1 MVTYSDIPEGL
12 RQEAALYAGCV
23 SGALVREAYLQL
35 IKEAGFTN
43 IKVQK
48 ERKIELPDEM
58 LSKYMSAAEVANFKR
73 QFAGIASITVY
84 GEKPCCETISN
95 CC

>member
-1 MVTYSDIPEGL
+1 LGN
-12 RQEAALYAGCV
+12 EAGLYAGCV
-23 SGALVREAYLQL
+23 TGALVRDAYLQL

-58 LSKYMSAAEVANFKR
+58 LGKYMSANEVENFKR
-73 QFAGIASITVY
+73 EFAGIASITVY
-84 GEKPCCETISN
+84 GEKPCCETNSN